1 MSPAQQRGLA
11 LWAALLSAVV
21 CLWFL
26 PASRLVS
33 ILVLLAVL
41 GLIIAFWAVACR
53 RVQHDFT
60 LCLEDLPEANYC
72 QPVVLV
78 CGDLPLAWPHQ
89 SPVLTVTQGCWIRVE
104 DHLDLEQAARD
115 IPAESLDCIKQAA
128 DNIRAFHEAQ
138 KDRSWFLTRD
148 DGTILGQKIEAVDRA
163 GLYVPG
169 GRGGNTPLIS
179 SLLMTA
185 IPAQAAGVREIAVV
199 TPPRADGTL
208 NPHILAAAHLL
219 GVHEIY
225 RMGGAWAIAALA
237 YGTETVAPVDVIAG
251 PGNIWVTTAKR
262 LVQGRVG
269 IDMIAGPSEVL
280 VLADDSANP
289 EWLAADMLSQAEHDA
304 LASAIC
310 ITDNEALAHAVIAE
324 LERQS
329 ATLPR
334 ADIVRKSLADWSA
347 VVLVPDMDA
356 AIALANRVA
365 PEHLEVLMRE
375 PWSVLPRIRHAGA
388 VFLGPYA
395 PEPLG
400 DYFAGPNHVLPT
412 LGTARFSSALS
423 VQTFCKRTSI
433 IAASPAFAAANADA
447 VARLARME
455 QLEAHARSME
465 CRKQ

>member
-1 MSPAQQRGLA
+1 MSCRILNIKSPADADAEALFRRLAERGNPADGNGQDVENQVRAILA
-11 LWAALLSAVV
+11 DVRERGDQALIERTRQFDA
-21 CLWFL
+21 
-26 PASRLVS
+26 P
-33 ILVLLAVL
+33 
-41 GLIIAFWAVACR
+41 
-53 RVQHDFT
+53 DM
-60 LCLEDLPEANYC
+60 E
-72 QPVVLV
+72 
-78 CGDLPLAWPHQ
+78 LPLVVPQEELARAAASISGEERNVIVEAASH
-89 SPVLTVTQGCWIRVE
+89 IRT
-104 DHLDLEQAARD
+104 
-115 IPAESLDCIKQAA
+115 
-128 DNIRAFHEAQ
+128 FHEAQ
-138 KDRSWFLTRD
+138 KDKSWFITRD
-148 DGTILGQKIEAVDRA
+148 DGSILGQKIEPVDRA

-169 GRGGNTPLIS
+169 GKGGNTPLIS
-179 SLLMTA
+179 SMLMGA
-185 IPAQAAGVREIAVV
+185 IPAQVAGVKEIAVV

-208 NPHILAAAHLL
+208 NPYMLAAAYLL
-219 GVHEIY
+219 DINEVY
-225 RMGGAWAIAALA
+225 RVGGPWSIAALA
-237 YGTETVAPVDVIAG
+237 YGTKEIRPVDVIAG
-251 PGNIWVTTAKR
+251 PGNIFVTTAKK
-262 LVQGRVG
+262 LVQGKVG
-269 IDMIAGPSEVL
+269 IDMIAGPSEIL
-280 VLADDSANP
+280 VLADESANP
-289 EWLAADMLSQAEHDA
+289 DWVAADMLSQAEHDA